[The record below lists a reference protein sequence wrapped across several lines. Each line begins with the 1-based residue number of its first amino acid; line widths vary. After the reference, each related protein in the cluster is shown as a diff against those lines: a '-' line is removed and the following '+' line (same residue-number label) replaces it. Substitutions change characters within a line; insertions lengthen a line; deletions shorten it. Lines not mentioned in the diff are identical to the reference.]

1 MLQTSRYV
9 YKSRNLEKT
18 TLTEISQCTAVLYSD
33 WSLQM
38 GQMGAKM
45 TLGTLTMSGGDYPD
59 VKGFLKGSN
68 RVDDLI
74 SDIYQ

>member
-1 MLQTSRYV
+1 MKR
-9 YKSRNLEKT
+9 RE
-18 TLTEISQCTAVLYSD
+18 EISQCTAVLYSD

-38 GQMGAKM
+38 GTKM
-45 TLGTLTMSGGDYPD
+45 TMGTLAMSGGNFPD